1 MPKKAGME
9 QWKKKRRQ
17 EHLELKKYRYYIF
30 CEGQQTEPQYFIS
43 FKKLIEENPI
53 YKDMVLIEI
62 EPCQAETMRVIG
74 MAEDYVKKNKIKK
87 GQIWCVYDKDSFP
100 SEHFNAVVKRVEV
113 LNKESLELQ
122 YYTAWS
128 NECIEFWFLLHFA
141 YYTANNHRSEYIM
154 FLNDK
159 FKELGLGKYQKNMKD
174 IFYILMKKGN
184 PKLAIRYAK
193 RLIKDGVAKTPT
205 EIAPGTKV
213 YELVEELA
221 KYLPEEYK
229 NKFIER

>member
-1 MPKKAGME
+1 MPKKAGTE
-9 QWKKKRRQ
+9 KWKKKRRQ
-17 EHLELKKYRYYIF
+17 EYLEMKRYRYYIF
-30 CEGQQTEPQYFIS
+30 CEGQQTEPQYFAG
-43 FKKLIEENPI
+43 FKKMIEENPV

-74 MAEDYVKKNKIKK
+74 MAEDYVKENKIQR

-100 SEHFNAVVKRVEV
+100 AEHFNGVEERANS
-113 LNKESLELQ
+113 LNKVNPELQ
-122 YYTAWS
+122 YYAAWS

-141 YYTANNHRSEYIM
+141 YYTANNHRTKYIS
-154 FLNDK
+154 FLNDR
-159 FKELGLGKYQKNMKD
+159 FKKLGIGKYQKNRND
-174 IFYILMKKGN
+174 IFMILLEYGN

-193 RLIKDGVAKTPT
+193 KMIKTKEDKTPT

-221 KYLPEEYK
+221 KYLPEEMKKY
-229 NKFIER
+229 FLV